1 MVKNNSRPES
11 SRYGHDVLSQ
21 VETMKERRTHTVDRR
36 QGEQMPKM
44 PFRDSNGDLIVLD
57 RRYLPDRRRVRAVK
71 SAQ

>member
-1 MVKNNSRPES
+1 MVKNNNRPES
-11 SRYGHDVLSQ
+11 SLYGHDVLSQ
-21 VETMKERRTHTVDRR
+21 VVTMKERRTRTADRR
-36 QGEQMPKM
+36 QCEQMPKM